1 MFQQLGP
8 STGLKDILVIYCS
21 RAAFALPLFTALL
34 AHSKCFH
41 WLDLPGDQFPSLISQ
56 SDLHHFIL
64 DEMILLAFV
73 AASSEILIDPKAHLL
88 LKNSSTIAVQFFSKS

>member
-1 MFQQLGP
+1 ML
-8 STGLKDILVIYCS
+8 SNWLV
-21 RAAFALPLFTALL
+21 
-34 AHSKCFH
+34 
-41 WLDLPGDQFPSLISQ
+41 LPGDQFSSLISQ

-64 DEMILLAFV
+64 DERILLAFV